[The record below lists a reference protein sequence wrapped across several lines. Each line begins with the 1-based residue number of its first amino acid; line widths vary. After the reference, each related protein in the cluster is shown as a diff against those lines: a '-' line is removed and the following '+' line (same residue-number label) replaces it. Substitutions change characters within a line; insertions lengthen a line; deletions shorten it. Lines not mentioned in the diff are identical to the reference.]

1 MMWRSV
7 TGGVRAR
14 LAVLGAAGALVMST
28 TGCSLLSGGSGGSG
42 DPGSA
47 GKPKIE
53 IGADGHV
60 KGAIATATT
69 PYQGY
74 KIQVD
79 IVSLT
84 RYDKVTRLVFVVKPV
99 AGAASQDS
107 LDGQAFGSKDDIHGD
122 VSGVSLIDTKNLK
135 EYDTLTV
142 GSETCACSYADDY
155 TLDQPTT
162 LYADYPAVP
171 DSVDELTVLLP
182 KVGPIPNVAVSS

>member
-1 MMWRSV
+1 MWRAV
-7 TGGVRAR
+7 TRRTRAR
-14 LAVLGAAGALVMST
+14 MAVLGLAGAVAMST
-28 TGCSLLSGGSGGSG
+28 TGCSLLSGGSGG

-53 IGADGHV
+53 MGADGHV
-60 KGAIATATT
+60 KKAIATATT

-99 AGAASQDS
+99 ASAASQDS
-107 LDGQAFGSKDDIHGD
+107 LSGDTFGAKDDIHGD
-122 VSGVSLIDTKNLK
+122 ASGVSLIDTANLK
-135 EYDTLTV
+135 EYDTLTA

-155 TLDQPTT
+155 PLDQPTT
-162 LYADYPAVP
+162 LYADYPAIP
-171 DSVDELTVLLP
+171 DSVDTVHVLLP
-182 KVGPIPNVAVSS
+182 KVGPIPNVKVSS